1 MMTVADLIEYLSD
14 LPEDAE
20 MRLVTQPSYPLAG
33 SLKDGLTFDGE
44 TGKVWLFETHLP
56 RDENPYETPEAP

>member
-14 LPEDAE
+14 MPQDAE

-33 SLKDGLTFDGE
+33 SLKDGLTFDEE
-44 TGKVWLFETHLP
+44 TNKVAV
-56 RDENPYETPEAP
+56 RDAPATR